1 VSAGFV
7 SFNSI
12 ILFALADLG
21 RRFCGD
27 LVVLFGCLPCFCSVF
42 PVSGFSG
49 SPILSFSEV
58 AGVVGWVILSLFV
71 PLPGAGLS
79 PDVLVVCCQPGLSFS
94 KGPVCCRLVA
104 VWPLPW
110 SVRLGTVIRVV
121 LVVLLFFGGSG
132 LFPRFASLACARS
145 RARHGAV
152 VYLYIYVRIIT
163 LSVLNCSI

>member
-1 VSAGFV
+1 MGYIVSLIGGRCDG
-7 SFNSI
+7 
-12 ILFALADLG
+12 LCHFA
-21 RRFCGD
+21 RF
-27 LVVLFGCLPCFCSVF
+27 
-42 PVSGFSG
+42 
-49 SPILSFSEV
+49 
-58 AGVVGWVILSLFV
+58 